1 MDKKSIL
8 AVILVVIVI
17 AVSMILQTTV
27 FNRTE
32 KVTMPEE
39 ALAAADAEREA
50 QAAIIAELTP
60 QTNSAMNSVGNNKN
74 TEKFTFETDLFTIT
88 FDPVGASISSMMMK
102 EHADAYGEK
111 VDLIFRGENDHNAFL
126 LYWGSN
132 LDNPVLDT
140 FAYTISG
147 KKVIFTNDY
156 TDTKGNRF
164 TVVKTF
170 EFKDGEYMF

>member
-50 QAAIIAELTP
+50 
-60 QTNSAMNSVGNNKN
+60 
-74 TEKFTFETDLFTIT
+74 
-88 FDPVGASISSMMMK
+88 
-102 EHADAYGEK
+102 
-111 VDLIFRGENDHNAFL
+111 
-126 LYWGSN
+126 
-132 LDNPVLDT
+132 
-140 FAYTISG
+140 
-147 KKVIFTNDY
+147 
-156 TDTKGNRF
+156 
-164 TVVKTF
+164 
-170 EFKDGEYMF
+170 